1 MLLNLQI
8 SGDDIDILIDTFNL
22 DSKILKT
29 ENKILKHTDGIP
41 NDGQIN
47 IDKWIKCLTEPYSGR
62 KTIYF
67 NFFKALQIF
76 MAIPVTSCTC
86 KRTFSKLSI
95 VKTKLRSTMKQ
106 ERLNGLLTN
115 VHRARIGIQYQCR

>member
-1 MLLNLQI
+1 LLLNLQI
-8 SGDDIDILIDTFNL
+8 SGDDIDILTDTFNL

-47 IDKWIKCLTEPYSGR
+47 IDKWIKWLTEPYSGR

-67 NFFKALQIF
+67 NFFITLQIF
-76 MAIPVTSCTC
+76 
-86 KRTFSKLSI
+86 KYLRTWTDF
-95 VKTKLRSTMKQ
+95 
-106 ERLNGLLTN
+106 
-115 VHRARIGIQYQCR
+115 